1 MHETSA
7 SQQMMDN
14 SLAAIADIALENDA
28 MTSFTLIGAAAALL
42 LVATPAMARQRAHPY
57 RYGYSHRVSRS
68 AYGAYDFDRGDNFA
82 AGNPYENDFDRKN
95 TFN

>member
-1 MHETSA
+1 
-7 SQQMMDN
+7 
-14 SLAAIADIALENDA
+14 
-28 MTSFTLIGAAAALL
+28 
-42 LVATPAMARQRAHPY
+42 MARQRAHPY